1 MRKTSK
7 KIIAM
12 VALLA
17 MVISIFPI
25 QALAG
30 TITTKKHYDTY
41 TVIGDSIASAYGLT
55 DAGDYKSLEA
65 FQFRHGK
72 VVDGSY
78 ADLVSKAVGAKHTYN
93 EAREGYTA
101 AWVTR
106 MISPEFDA
114 YCAQPEHYLDR
125 FFSELCV
132 AIPKM
137 SDPLDIQEQKKTIV
151 DHIKKADLITINLGS
166 NDTGLY
172 GIMAGLFKLQYYVY
186 GMAAQPAATAV
197 KGQFNAIRTPEQFWQ
212 MVGGIKD
219 LQTEYEEGFQRF
231 ETWYDFLIKR
241 IRELNPTADIYVLG
255 MTNCF
260 RDDDPQDNDIRKQL
274 ADANDGS
281 VRRFREYATKKSA
294 YRNEIKYVNVYD
306 TESLNADEFATLPYF
321 AFFLT
326 HVHPT
331 YAGHEYMANQ
341 ILTAINGGRPDA
353 RINDASYRVL
363 QKRGSTWGVWNDNG
377 NLYDSFTGVAVRNNK
392 YYYVKNGLWQNTYN
406 GTIKVPTGSFTVKN
420 GQVTKRLTYG
430 TSEFVS

>member
-7 KIIAM
+7 KIIAL

-17 MVISIFPI
+17 LVVSLFPI
-25 QALAG
+25 QAFAKTL
-30 TITTKKHYDTY
+30 TSKKHYDTY
-41 TVIGDSIASAYGLT
+41 TIIGDSIASAYGLPE
-55 DAGDYKSLEA
+55 DSNYKSLDA
-65 FQFRHGK
+65 FGFRHGK
-72 VVDGSY
+72 IIDGSY
-78 ADLVSKAVGAKHTYN
+78 PDLVAKAVGAKHVYN

-101 AWVTR
+101 ASILR

-125 FFSELCV
+125 FFSELST

-137 SDPLDIQEQKKTIV
+137 SDPIDIQNQKHSIV
-151 DHIKKADLITINLGS
+151 NHIKKSDIITINLGS

-172 GIMAGLFKLQYYVY
+172 GIMAPLFKLQYYTY

-197 KGQFNAIRTPEQFWQ
+197 KKQFNAIKTPEQFWQ

-219 LQTEYEEGFQRF
+219 LDTEYEEGFQRF

-260 RDDDPQDNDIRKQL
+260 RDDDPQDNALRKQL
-274 ADANDGS
+274 SEKNDNS
-281 VRRFREYATKKSA
+281 VRRFRNYATKVSK
-294 YRNEIKYVNVYD
+294 YRDQIHYVNVYD
-306 TESLNADEFATLPYF
+306 TESLNADQFGTIPYL

-326 HVHPT
+326 HVHPS

-341 ILTAINGGRPDA
+341 IITAINGGRPDS
-353 RINDASYRVL
+353 RINDAPYRTL
-363 QKRGSTWGVWNDNG
+363 QKKNGQWAVWHTNG
-377 NLYDSFTGVAVRNNK
+377 NLFDSFTGVAVRGNK
-392 YYYVKNGLWQNTYN
+392 YYYVKDGKWQNTYN
-406 GTIKVPTGSFTVKN
+406 GNIKVPTGSFSVRN
-420 GQVTKRLTYG
+420 GQVIKRLTYG
-430 TSEFVS
+430 TSEFLN

>member
-1 MRKTSK
+1 MK
-7 KIIAM
+7 KSTKRLTAIL
-12 VALLA
+12 VLLA
-17 MVISIFPI
+17 MIATLVPVSV
-25 QALAG
+25 LAK
-30 TITTKKHYDTY
+30 TQKNKHYDTY

-55 DAGDYKSLEA
+55 EDGNYKSPEA

-78 ADLVSKAVGAKHTYN
+78 VDLVSKAIGAKHVYN

-114 YCAQPEHYLDR
+114 YCSQPEHYLDR

-132 AIPKM
+132 ALPKM
-137 SDPLDIQEQKKTIV
+137 SDPLDIEEQKKTIV
-151 DHIKKADLITINLGS
+151 DHIKKSDCITINLGS

-172 GIMAGLFKLQYYVY
+172 GIMAPLFKLQYYTY

-197 KGQFNAIRTPEQFWQ
+197 KNQFNAIKTPDQFWK

-219 LQTEYEEGFQRF
+219 LDTEYEEGFQRF

-241 IRELNPTADIYVLG
+241 IRELNPKADIYVLG

-260 RDDDPQDNDIRKQL
+260 RDDDPQDNALRKQL
-274 ADANDGS
+274 ADKNDNS

-294 YRNEIKYVNVYD
+294 YRNEITYVNVYD
-306 TESLNADEFATLPYF
+306 TESLNADEFGSIPYLS
-321 AFFLT
+321 FFLT

-331 YAGHEYMANQ
+331 YAGHEYMAKQ
-341 ILTAINGGRPDA
+341 ILTAMNGGRPDA
-353 RINDASYRVL
+353 RINDASYRTM
-363 QKRGSTWGVWNDNG
+363 QKKNGQWGVYNSHG
-377 NLYDSFTGVAVRNNK
+377 TLYDSFTGLGVKNGK
-392 YYYVKNGLWQNTYN
+392 YYYVKDGKYQPNFT
-406 GTIKVPTGSFTVKN
+406 GTIKVPTGTFQIKQ
-420 GQVTKRLTYG
+420 GQMTKRLAYG
-430 TSEFVS
+430 TSEFVN